1 MSKKILLTNRYTGTA
16 EKIVREKI
24 PGGFEFF
31 MLDTVT
37 RENLISHVPRADYL
51 LCSGRLRIDREILER
66 AKNLKMIRRTGVGT
80 DTLDIAAAKKFGI
93 PIYVERGINS
103 QSVAEH
109 ALLLTLVG
117 LRNLPA
123 IHRNTAEGIWKKQE
137 QGLTTHEL
145 KGKTV
150 GIVGLGNAGKK
161 FARLLSA
168 FDVKIFYLDYRRLPE
183 KEEFEIGAEF
193 SNLENLLRRSDIISL
208 HTPLTEETF
217 HLISEK
223 EFSLMKPGAVIV
235 NTARGKIIDTPALI
249 NALAEKKISFAGID
263 VYEEEP
269 IPGKHPLSEFEN
281 VVLTPH
287 IAGITYESFAA
298 MISRAF
304 DNIKKFDS
312 GDFDAIKKFRIC

>member
-1 MSKKILLTNRYTGTA
+1 MPKKILLTNKYAGAA
-16 EKIVREKI
+16 EKIIREKI
-24 PGGFEFF
+24 PDGFKLL

-37 RENLISHVPRADYL
+37 RENLISHVPEANYL

-103 QSVAEH
+103 RSVAEH
-109 ALLLTLVG
+109 ALLLTLAG

-123 IHRNTAEGIWKKQE
+123 IHRNTAKGIWKKQE

-145 KGKTV
+145 GGKIV
-150 GIVGLGNAGKK
+150 GIVGLGNIGKK
-161 FARLLSA
+161 FAEMLAA
-168 FDVKIFYLDYRRLPE
+168 FDVKILYCGHKKLNE
-183 KEEFEIGAEF
+183 TEEFKIGAEYVT
-193 SNLENLLRRSDIISL
+193 LENLLHRSDIISL
-208 HTPLTEETF
+208 HAPLTEETF
-217 HLISEK
+217 RLISDR
-223 EFSLMKPGAVIV
+223 EFSLMKTGAIIV

-263 VYEEEP
+263 VYEDEP
-269 IPGKHPLSEFEN
+269 FSEPHPLSEFEN
-281 VVLTPH
+281 VILTPH
-287 IAGITYESFAA
+287 IAGITHESFAE

-312 GDFDAIKKFRIC
+312 GDIDAIRKFRIC